1 VAIFLKNKTFW
12 GLAQVEKH
20 LPSICKTL
28 GPIPALQKKKEYYL
42 YYLSLLLK

>member
-28 GPIPALQKKKEYYL
+28 GPIPALQKKKNIIYIIYHFF
-42 YYLSLLLK
+42 